1 MNESGCRSRY
11 SRRLRTL
18 LNLNEGPDRGNT
30 ITGDDEQHVPPGW
43 RDVGRSWGARHEL
56 PAAASGDGEA
66 DVACA
71 GVGVVGYRRGRSSAT
86 EPMLDSVGVVMVIG
100 LPWPTVVGT
109 AVTVGRG
116 PINRYGGL
124 KISMLN
130 WLSNPSGPPAVS
142 TRPSGT
148 STETEW

>member
-11 SRRLRTL
+11 SRRMRTL
-18 LNLNEGPDRGNT
+18 LNLNEDPDRGKI

-71 GVGVVGYRRGRSSAT
+71 GVASLCVKGFRPGPPVVMLCRCSARSSLVDHCWLPLDVDRACAPAGWLVMD
-86 EPMLDSVGVVMVIG
+86 EPASCEVWDR
-100 LPWPTVVGT
+100 
-109 AVTVGRG
+109 A
-116 PINRYGGL
+116 
-124 KISMLN
+124 
-130 WLSNPSGPPAVS
+130 AC
-142 TRPSGT
+142 
-148 STETEW
+148 